1 MTPID
6 HLLLIDDSE
15 ATNNFHNRLL
25 GKLKFATTI
34 TTCTNGKEGIDFIK
48 SSSKAPSLI
57 FLDLNMPILDG
68 FEFLEIV
75 HDALENKCETKPPI
89 IILTSSEE
97 IVDKDRCKASYQN
110 IRFYSKPLT
119 LSQINEIWTVV

>member
-1 MTPID
+1 MTTIN

-15 ATNNFHNRLL
+15 ATNNVHNRLL
-25 GKLKFATTI
+25 GKLKFADTI

-48 SSSKAPSLI
+48 TCSTAPSLI

-75 HDALENKCETKPPI
+75 NEALEHKCETKPPI

-97 IVDKDRCKASYQN
+97 TVDKDRCKALYQN
-110 IRFYSKPLT
+110 IQFYSKPLT
-119 LSQINEIWTVV
+119 LSQINEIKTIM